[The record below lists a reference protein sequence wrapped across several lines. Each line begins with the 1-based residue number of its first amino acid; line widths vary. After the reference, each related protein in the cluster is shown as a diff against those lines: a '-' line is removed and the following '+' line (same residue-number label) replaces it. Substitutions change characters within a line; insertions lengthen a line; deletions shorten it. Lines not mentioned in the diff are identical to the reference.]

1 MRQFSIPQ
9 GTILLKFS
17 NSQSILIE
25 NPFIVIHLL
34 QPIPIEA
41 IFLFPIQT
49 PVRPSLEWQFI
60 LKVPRIFIIISSIY
74 LKDQFKSLLKFFKST
89 TK

>member
-1 MRQFSIPQ
+1 MRQLSIPQ

-17 NSQSILIE
+17 NWQSKFIE

-41 IFLFPIQT
+41 IFLFSIQT
-49 PVRPSLEWQFI
+49 PVNPSLE
-60 LKVPRIFIIISSIY
+60 
-74 LKDQFKSLLKFFKST
+74 
-89 TK
+89 

>member
-9 GTILLKFS
+9 GTIFLKFS
-17 NSQSILIE
+17 NSQSKLIE

-41 IFLFPIQT
+41 IFFFPIQT
-49 PVRPSLEWQFI
+49 PVKPSLE
-60 LKVPRIFIIISSIY
+60 
-74 LKDQFKSLLKFFKST
+74 
-89 TK
+89 